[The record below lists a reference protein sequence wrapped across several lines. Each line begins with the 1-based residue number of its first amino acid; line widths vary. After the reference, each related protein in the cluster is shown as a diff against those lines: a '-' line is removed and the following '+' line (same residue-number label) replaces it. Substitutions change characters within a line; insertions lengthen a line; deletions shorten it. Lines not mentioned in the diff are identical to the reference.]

1 MVDLHS
7 FDEDPKPKP
16 PEILVVDD
24 DPMVLDVVVESI
36 RAAGFQAD
44 ACEDG
49 EEALNKNATTP
60 YDLIL
65 TDMKLPG
72 LDGLSLI
79 KRLKSG
85 QSETDVI
92 VITGYGSIENA
103 VECMKA
109 GALDYIIK
117 PFTVDQIQ
125 VAVRKA
131 LDHRELKRRA
141 RERELYRELSYLD
154 PLTQIHNRRYFDESL
169 ESAVQKSL
177 RHKES
182 LVLLM
187 IDIDDFK
194 LYQNNDHQRGDEAL
208 RKMAQLF
215 KSTCRIYDVVTRYG
229 GEEFAIIF
237 PGAGIDHALELARRI
252 LEEVRQTPFDG
263 EERLPSGCLTVSIGV
278 ACFPEHADSSTHLIR
293 CADQALDEVKRTGK
307 NDVRLYGT
315 FGT

>member
-1 MVDLHS
+1 MADLHLL
-7 FDEDPKPKP
+7 EEKQAP

-24 DPMVLDVVVESI
+24 DAMVLDIVVESI
-36 RAAGFQAD
+36 RAAGLNAD

-49 EEALNKNATTP
+49 AEALAKNEATH

-79 KRLKSG
+79 KRLKADNSD
-85 QSETDVI
+85 TDVI
-92 VITGYGSIENA
+92 VITGYGSVENA

-109 GALDYIIK
+109 GAIDYIIK

-131 LDHRELKRRA
+131 LDHRELRRRA
-141 RERELYRELSYLD
+141 LERELYRELSYLD
-154 PLTQIHNRRYFDESL
+154 PLTGIHNRRYFDEAL
-169 ESAVQKSL
+169 EAETQKSL
-177 RHKES
+177 RHKAP

-194 LYQNNDHQRGDEAL
+194 QYQNNDHQRGDEAL
-208 RKMAQLF
+208 KKMAHLF
-215 KSTCRIYDVVTRYG
+215 KTTCRVYDVVTRFG

-237 PGAGIDHALELARRI
+237 PGAGLEHSMEMAGRI
-252 LEEVRQTPFDG
+252 LQEVRDASFEG
-263 EERLPSGCLTVSIGV
+263 EERCPLGTLTVSIGV
-278 ACFPEHADSSTHLIR
+278 ACFPEHASSSAGLVR
-293 CADQALDEVKRTGK
+293 CADQALDEAKRRGK
-307 NDVRLYGT
+307 NNVQLWGSFR
-315 FGT
+315 

>member
-1 MVDLHS
+1 MADLHIL
-7 FDEDPKPKP
+7 DEKQEP

-24 DPMVLDVVVESI
+24 DAMVLDIVVESI
-36 RAAGFQAD
+36 KAAGLNAD

-49 EEALNKNATTP
+49 ADALAKTEATH

-79 KRLKSG
+79 KRLKADNSD
-85 QSETDVI
+85 TDVI

-109 GALDYIIK
+109 GAIDYIIK

-131 LDHRELKRRA
+131 LDHRELRKRA
-141 RERELYRELSYLD
+141 LERELYRELSYLD
-154 PLTQIHNRRYFDESL
+154 PLTGIHNRRYFDEAL
-169 ESAVQKSL
+169 EAETQKSL
-177 RHKES
+177 RHKVP

-194 LYQNNDHQRGDEAL
+194 QYQNNDHQRGDQAL
-208 RKMAQLF
+208 KKMAHLF
-215 KSTCRIYDVVTRYG
+215 KCTCRVYDVVTRFG

-237 PGAGIDHALELARRI
+237 PGAGLENSMEMAGRI
-252 LEEVRQTPFDG
+252 LQEVRDTYFPG
-263 EERLPSGCLTVSIGV
+263 EEQCPLGSLTVSIGV
-278 ACFPEHADSSTHLIR
+278 ACFPEHSSSSFGLVR
-293 CADQALDEVKRTGK
+293 CADQALDEAKRRGK
-307 NDVRLYGT
+307 NNVQLWGSLH
-315 FGT
+315 